1 MIYCIVLVYHYSI
14 ELPIF
19 FCLGIQNII
28 LNAHLSVVWCG
39 VVWCGVVWYGM
50 VWYGIALHS
59 IVLYMV
65 GWGS

>member
-28 LNAHLSVVWCG
+28 LNAHLSVM
-39 VVWCGVVWYGM
+39 CGVVWYMVYGRVGYGM
-50 VWYGIALHS
+50 VYGGVGCG
-59 IVLYMV
+59 VLWCGV
-65 GWGS
+65 V